1 MEGVTGWYAL
11 VVKPQHEGKVFH
23 GLENVPDVER
33 FLPTYKTKRMWSD
46 RVKILD
52 APLFAGYCF
61 ARFRYPEQRVPV
73 LRVAGVRSIVGFA
86 GVPTA
91 LPEEEIESIR
101 TLVNSELSVQ
111 PWPFLRAGQKVRIE
125 HGPLKGVEGVVV
137 QRKDEWRMVV
147 SVEILQRSVSVLVDR
162 SFLERVGAHV

>member
-1 MEGVTGWYAL
+1 MQGWYAL
-11 VVKPQHEGKVFH
+11 VVKPQHEGKVYQ
-23 GLENVPDVER
+23 GLENLAEVER

-52 APLFAGYCF
+52 APLFAGYVF
-61 ARFRYPEQRVPV
+61 ARFQYPEQRVPV

-91 LPEEEIESIR
+91 LPDQEIESIR
-101 TLVNSELSVQ
+101 TLVNSELMLQ
-111 PWPFLRAGQKVRIE
+111 PWPFLRAGQRVRVE
-125 HGPLKGVEGVVV
+125 HGPLKGVEGVVL

-162 SFLERVGAHV
+162 SFLERVGSHA